1 MKVKRFLAAT
11 ALMASVAAFANQPKY
26 VFLMIGDGMGP
37 GPVMAAQNYLRL
49 GSETPEA
56 KMNMLQMP
64 VSA

>member
-37 GPVMAAQNYLRL
+37 ARLWPLKTICVWVRKRLRL
-49 GSETPEA
+49 R
-56 KMNMLQMP
+56 
-64 VSA
+64 